1 MTPRLDGI
9 EGPEFL
15 ISPATDSPVMELHEK
30 MPRLARRL
38 GGDLYG
44 VADLGLVR
52 DEVKR
57 QGDIDVDEYPRAV
70 VVGIRLMDS
79 IVDQLPE
86 KRETR
91 AIAVTY
97 QTECYEYVNRRLND
111 IASRL
116 ASTLQSAGYK
126 ALPVPASERIDD
138 ERICAMFSHKL
149 AARLAG
155 LGWIGRSCLL
165 VTSSF
170 GPRVRWV
177 SVLTDAPLP
186 AGTPMLGDGCGF
198 CRACVDACPMKAIK
212 GPAFKESEPREV
224 RYDAH
229 ACQEYLRQ
237 LENRKERGVCG
248 MCVAV
253 CPHGRK
259 RRD

>member
-1 MTPRLDGI
+1 MQPQESIICL
-9 EGPEFL
+9 
-15 ISPATDSPVMELHEK
+15 PVDAPIMELHEK
-30 MPRLARRL
+30 MPRLVRRL

-44 VADLGLVR
+44 VADLSLAR
-52 DEVKR
+52 DEMLR
-57 QGDIDVDEYPRAV
+57 QGGIDADDYPRAV

-79 IVDQLPE
+79 IVDQLRE
-86 KRETR
+86 GRETR
-91 AIAVTY
+91 AVAVTY

-138 ERICAMFSHKL
+138 ERVCAMFSHKL
-149 AARLAG
+149 AAHLAG

-165 VTSSF
+165 ITPQF

-186 AGTPMLGDGCGF
+186 AGTPLSEACGF
-198 CRACVDACPMKAIK
+198 CRACVDACPAKAIK
-212 GPAFKESEPREV
+212 GLAFREVEPREA
-224 RYDAH
+224 RYDAL
-229 ACQEYLRQ
+229 ACQSYLHE
-237 LENRKERGVCG
+237 LENRKERGACG
-248 MCVAV
+248 MCIAM

-259 RRD
+259 RSV